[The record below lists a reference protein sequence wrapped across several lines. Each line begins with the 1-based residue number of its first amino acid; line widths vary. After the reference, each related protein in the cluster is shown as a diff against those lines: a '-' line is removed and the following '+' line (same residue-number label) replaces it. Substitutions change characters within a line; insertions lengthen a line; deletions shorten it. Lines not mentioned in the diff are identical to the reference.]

1 MQLKRFGPG
10 LGDPVTAAGKV
21 DAVLA
26 ETGDFA
32 RVQYRKVRPEFSA
45 FGQTEWPLTEQVRFL
60 SVAACDRRDNA
71 VLALMGMIEQ
81 GQRWGLGTIGGTR
94 FKGGWG
100 PSPTGKYLLRQM
112 GLIIT
117 PAGVSAVAVAAEP
130 YSGSMTDG
138 IEALNLIA
146 EWLSDHIVML
156 PGGRCPHRQ

>member
-117 PAGVSAVAVAAEP
+117 PAGQCGRRSRGAVLRF
-130 YSGSMTDG
+130 D
-138 IEALNLIA
+138 
-146 EWLSDHIVML
+146 D
-156 PGGRCPHRQ
+156 RRHRGAQPDR